1 MELKIDIEKMVADAI
16 AAKLAPEVLQP
27 IIEKNVGEA
36 VQSAIEGQFRYS
48 SDFRKGLEQHIT
60 DHMPKTYADMGY
72 FGDFVSKAVVAKLN
86 AMMAEQAANVINPM
100 LEEITKPLP
109 SEMKIGDLLQMLF
122 DDFND
127 TSESYAEKNDYPTF
141 IIWQSYPDS
150 SVLRGYMSV
159 SIDPEENKSRHSC
172 KYHLAFDGDGRVTT
186 IRVDDVKI
194 TEGLIAGRMF
204 GISRMLLQLY
214 SQQVKVIFDRTDFD
228 GEFQY
233 RDPDGYDD

>member
-1 MELKIDIEKMVADAI
+1 MQLNIDIEKMVADAI
-16 AAKLAPEVLQP
+16 TAKLAPEVLQP

-36 VQSAIEGQFRYS
+36 VQAAIEGQFRYN

-60 DHMPKTYADMGY
+60 GHMPKTYADMGY

-86 AMMAEQAANVINPM
+86 SVMAEQAANVINPM

-109 SEMKIGDLLQMLF
+109 AEMKIGELLKMLF
-122 DDFND
+122 DDFNH
-127 TSESYAEKNDYPTF
+127 TSESYAEKNHSPTF
-141 IIWQSYPDS
+141 IIKETYPND

-172 KYHLAFDGDGRVTT
+172 KYQLSFDGDGHVTT
-186 IRVDDVKI
+186 IRIDDVKI

-214 SQQVKVIFDRTDFD
+214 SQQVKVVFDRADFD
-228 GEFQY
+228 DEFVY
-233 RDPDGYDD
+233 RDTEGYDD

>member
-1 MELKIDIEKMVADAI
+1 MQLNIDIEKMVADAI
-16 AAKLAPEVLQP
+16 TTKLAPEVLQP

-36 VQSAIEGQFRYS
+36 VQQAIEGQFRYN

-60 DHMPKTYADMGY
+60 DHMPKTFADMGY
-72 FGDFVSKAVVAKLN
+72 FGDFVSKAVVARLN
-86 AMMAEQAANVINPM
+86 AMMAEQAAKVINPM

-109 SEMKIGDLLQMLF
+109 AEMKIGELLQMVF

-127 TSESYAEKNDYPTF
+127 QVESYAEKNDCPTF
-141 IIWQSYPDS
+141 IIRQSYPDS

-172 KYHLAFDGDGRVTT
+172 KYQLSFDGDGRITT

-204 GISRMLLQLY
+204 GISRLLLQLY
-214 SQQVKVIFDRTDFD
+214 SQQVRVVFDRTDFD

>member
-16 AAKLAPEVLQP
+16 TAKLAPEVLQP

-36 VQSAIEGQFRYS
+36 VQSAIEGQFRYN

-60 DHMPKTYADMGY
+60 DHMPNTYADMGY
-72 FGDFVSKAVVAKLN
+72 FGDFVSKAVAAKLN
-86 AMMAEQAANVINPM
+86 AMMADQAATVINPM
-100 LEEITKPLP
+100 LQEITKPLP
-109 SEMKIGDLLQMLF
+109 AEMKIGDLLKMLF

-127 TSESYAEKNDYPTF
+127 QSESYAEDNDYPTF
-141 IIWQSYPDS
+141 IINQSYPDS
-150 SVLRGYMSV
+150 SALRGYMSV

-172 KYHLAFDGDGRVTT
+172 KYQLTFDGNGNVTT

-214 SQQVKVIFDRTDFD
+214 TQQVKVIFDRTDFD
-228 GEFQY
+228 SEFQY

>member
-1 MELKIDIEKMVADAI
+1 MQLDIDIEKWVADAI
-16 AAKLAPEVLQP
+16 TAKLAPEVLQP

-36 VQSAIEGQFRYS
+36 VQSAIEGQFRYG

-60 DHMPKTYADMGY
+60 DHMPKTYANMGY
-72 FGDFVSKAVVAKLN
+72 FGDFVAKAVVAKLN
-86 AMMAEQAANVINPM
+86 GMMADQAAKVINPM

-109 SEMKIGDLLQMLF
+109 TEMKIGELLQMLF
-122 DDFND
+122 DDFNH
-127 TSESYAEKNDYPTF
+127 TSEDYAETNRHPTF
-141 IIWQSYPDS
+141 IINETYPDS
-150 SVLRGYMSV
+150 SALRGYMSV
-159 SIDPEENKSRHSC
+159 HIDPEGNKSRHSC
-172 KYHLAFDGDGRVTT
+172 KYHLSFNNNGHVTT

-228 GEFQY
+228 DEFVY